1 MSRSLSDHILKSSLG
16 FAALLSGSVIVAV
29 IAFLFHEAW
38 PALSSGKLSHFLT
51 DLKWQPGSN
60 RDPQY
65 GITPMILA
73 SILVTLLASLIA
85 IPLGVGG
92 AIFQQ
97 FYAPA
102 FLGKIHDRLLELLAG
117 IPSVIFGFW
126 GLTVLV
132 PAINKWHPP
141 GQSLLAAALV
151 LALMILPTVGLTSRS
166 AIRSLDPG
174 LLHGATALGIGRPS
188 MILRV
193 IIPAAFQGIGSGCLL
208 AIARAVGETLAV
220 VMVCGNIAQIP
231 HSVFDPVR
239 PITSTIAL
247 EMGYASSDHRA
258 LLYASG
264 LILVVMTGALVG
276 WQSFR
281 REPLTPSQKG

>member
-1 MSRSLSDHILKSSLG
+1 MSPPLSDRVLKLSLG
-16 FAALLSGSVIVAV
+16 SAALVSGSVILAV
-29 IAFLFHEAW
+29 IAFLFREAW
-38 PALSSGKLSHFLT
+38 PALTSGKLSHFLT
-51 DLKWQPGSN
+51 DLKWQPGSK
-60 RDPQY
+60 RDPQF
-65 GITPMILA
+65 GLAPMILA
-73 SILVTLLASLIA
+73 SFLVTMLATIMA

-102 FLGKIHDRLLELLAG
+102 VLGKFYDRLLELLAG
-117 IPSVIFGFW
+117 VPSVIFGFW

-132 PAINKWHPP
+132 PVINQWHPP
-141 GQSLLAAALV
+141 GQSLIAAGLV
-151 LALMILPTVGLTSRS
+151 LALMILPTVGLTARS

-174 LLHGATALGIGRPS
+174 LLHAAAALGIGRPS
-188 MILRV
+188 MILRIFV
-193 IIPAAFQGIGSGCLL
+193 PAARQGIGSGCLL
-208 AIARAVGETLAV
+208 AVARAVGETLAV

-231 HSVFDPVR
+231 HSLFDPVR

-264 LILVVMTGALVG
+264 LILVLLTGALVG

-281 REPLTPSQKG
+281 KGTLTLNKRG

>member
-1 MSRSLSDHILKSSLG
+1 MSQSLSDRILRSSLG
-16 FAALLSGSVIVAV
+16 FTALLAGSVIIAV
-29 IAFLFHEAW
+29 IAFLFREAW

-65 GITPMILA
+65 GLAPMIVA
-73 SILVTLLASLIA
+73 SILVTLLASIIA
-85 IPLGVGG
+85 IPIGVGG

-117 IPSVIFGFW
+117 VPSVIFGFW

-132 PAINKWHPP
+132 PVINKWHPP
-141 GQSLLAAALV
+141 GQSLLAAGIV

-174 LLHGATALGIGRPS
+174 LLHGSAALGIGRPS
-188 MILRV
+188 MILRIMV
-193 IIPAAFQGIGSGCLL
+193 PAALQGIGSGCLL

-220 VMVCGNIAQIP
+220 VMVCGNIARIP

-264 LILVVMTGALVG
+264 LILVLLTGSLVG
-276 WQSFR
+276 WHSLHGKA
-281 REPLTPSQKG
+281 LTTAKSR

>member
-1 MSRSLSDHILKSSLG
+1 MSRSLSDCILKSSLG

-51 DLKWQPGSN
+51 DLKWQPGSD

-65 GITPMILA
+65 GIAPMILA

-97 FYAPA
+97 FYAPT
-102 FLGKIHDRLLELLAG
+102 FLGNIHDRLLELLAG

-174 LLHGATALGIGRPS
+174 LLQGAAALGIGRPS

-193 IIPAAFQGIGSGCLL
+193 ILPAAFQGIGSGCLL